1 MHLTINGANSTKN
14 TSKRIFNMPTVTALV
29 SHTKWDEDRSITTT
43 PRVTPAH
50 VSFSAPD
57 IDATIQTEY
66 LMTYL
71 PNGDAVFI
79 FTETISAK
87 KFHGR
92 EGSFIAQGQGSFD
105 GKAFTVKATF
115 DIVEGSGT
123 GGLEGVKG
131 KGNYETPKDDPHKV
145 AYEFEVDGI

>member
-1 MHLTINGANSTKN
+1 
-14 TSKRIFNMPTVTALV
+14 MPSVTALV
-29 SHTKWDEDRSITTT
+29 SHTKWDEDRSIDTT

-71 PNGDAVFI
+71 PNGNAEFI
-79 FTETISAK
+79 FTDIIETK
-87 KFHGR
+87 NFQGHQ
-92 EGSFIAQGQGSFD
+92 GSFITQGKGTFD

-115 DIVEGSGT
+115 DIVGGSGT
-123 GGLEGVKG
+123 GALERITGKG
-131 KGNYETPKDDPHKV
+131 KIDTAKEDPHKV
-145 AYEFEVDGI
+145 IYEFVVEGI

>member
-1 MHLTINGANSTKN
+1 MSTV
-14 TSKRIFNMPTVTALV
+14 IALV
-29 SHTKWDEDRSITTT
+29 SHTKWDEDRSLTAT

-57 IDATIQTEY
+57 IDATIQTEF

-71 PNGDAVFI
+71 PNGNAEFVF
-79 FTETISAK
+79 TDTIEAK
-87 KFHGR
+87 NFKGH
-92 EGSFIAQGQGSFD
+92 EGSFITQGKGTFD
-105 GKAFTVKATF
+105 GKVFTVKGTF

-123 GGLEGVKG
+123 GGLEGIRG
-131 KGNYETPKDDPHKV
+131 KGSYASAKEDAHKM

>member
-1 MHLTINGANSTKN
+1 MSTI
-14 TSKRIFNMPTVTALV
+14 TALV

-50 VSFSAPD
+50 VTFSAPD

-71 PNGDAVFI
+71 PNGNAEFI
-79 FTETISAK
+79 FTETVEAK
-87 KFHGR
+87 NFKGHQ
-92 EGSFIAQGQGSFD
+92 GSFITQGKGTFD
-105 GKAFTVKATF
+105 GKAFTVKAAF

-123 GGLEGVKG
+123 GGLERITGKG
-131 KGNYETPKDDPHKV
+131 KIDTAKEDPHKV
-145 AYEFEVDGI
+145 TYEFMVDGI

>member
-1 MHLTINGANSTKN
+1 
-14 TSKRIFNMPTVTALV
+14 MPTVTTLV

-57 IDATIQTEY
+57 IDGTIQTEY

-71 PNGDAVFI
+71 PDGNATFI
-79 FTETISAK
+79 FTETVDAK
-87 KFHGR
+87 KFHGK
-92 EGSFIAQGQGSFD
+92 EGSFVTQGKGFFD
-105 GKAFTVKATF
+105 GKAFSVTATF
-115 DIVEGSGT
+115 DIVEGTGT

-131 KGNYETPKDDPHKV
+131 KGKYDTPKEDPHKV

>member
-1 MHLTINGANSTKN
+1 
-14 TSKRIFNMPTVTALV
+14 MPTVTSLV
-29 SHTKWDEDRSITTT
+29 SHTNWDEDRSITAI

-50 VSFSAPD
+50 VSFSAPE

-71 PNGDAVFI
+71 PNGNAEFI
-79 FTETISAK
+79 FTETVEAQN
-87 KFHGR
+87 FHGHK
-92 EGSFIAQGQGSFD
+92 GSFISQGKGTFD

-131 KGNYETPKDDPHKV
+131 KGRYETPKEDPQKV
-145 AYEFEVDGI
+145 TYEFEVDGI

>member
-1 MHLTINGANSTKN
+1 MS
-14 TSKRIFNMPTVTALV
+14 TVTALV

-50 VSFSAPD
+50 VTFSAPD

-71 PNGDAVFI
+71 PNGNAEFVF
-79 FTETISAK
+79 TDTVETK
-87 KFHGR
+87 NFKGH
-92 EGSFIAQGQGSFD
+92 EGSFITQGKGNFD
-105 GKAFTVKATF
+105 GKAFTVRGTF

-123 GGLEGVKG
+123 GALEGIHG
-131 KGNYETPKDDPHKV
+131 KGTYGTAKEDPHKV
-145 AYEFEVDGI
+145 TYEFVVDGF

>member
-1 MHLTINGANSTKN
+1 M
-14 TSKRIFNMPTVTALV
+14 TSLSVLV
-29 SHTKWDEDRSITTT
+29 SHVKWDEDRSITTT

-71 PNGDAVFI
+71 PNGNAEFVF
-79 FTETISAK
+79 TDTVEAK
-87 KFHGR
+87 NFHGHS
-92 EGSFIAQGQGSFD
+92 GSFITQGKGSFD
-105 GKAFTVKATF
+105 GQTFVVKATF

-123 GGLEGVKG
+123 GGLENIKG
-131 KGNYETPKDDPHKV
+131 KGKIDTVKEDPHKV
-145 AYEFEVDGI
+145 IYDFVVEGI

>member
-1 MHLTINGANSTKN
+1 MSSI
-14 TSKRIFNMPTVTALV
+14 TALV
-29 SHTKWDEDRSITTT
+29 SHTKWDEDRSIITT

-71 PNGDAVFI
+71 PNGNAEFVFTDI
-79 FTETISAK
+79 IEAK
-87 KFHGR
+87 NFKGHG
-92 EGSFIAQGQGSFD
+92 GSFITQGKGTFNGSS
-105 GKAFTVKATF
+105 FTVQATF

-123 GGLEGVKG
+123 GGLEAVRG
-131 KGNYETPKDDPHKV
+131 KGSYVTANEDPHKV
-145 AYEFEVDGI
+145 TYEFVVDGI

>member
-1 MHLTINGANSTKN
+1 
-14 TSKRIFNMPTVTALV
+14 MPSVTALV

-66 LMTYL
+66 LMIYL
-71 PNGDAVFI
+71 PNGNAEFI
-79 FTETISAK
+79 FTDTVEAK
-87 KFHGR
+87 DFQGHN
-92 EGSFIAQGQGSFD
+92 GSFITQGKGTFD
-105 GKAFTVKATF
+105 GKTFTVKATF

-123 GGLEGVKG
+123 GSLERITGKG
-131 KGNYETPKDDPHKV
+131 KIDTAKEDPHKV
-145 AYEFEVDGI
+145 AYEFVVEGI